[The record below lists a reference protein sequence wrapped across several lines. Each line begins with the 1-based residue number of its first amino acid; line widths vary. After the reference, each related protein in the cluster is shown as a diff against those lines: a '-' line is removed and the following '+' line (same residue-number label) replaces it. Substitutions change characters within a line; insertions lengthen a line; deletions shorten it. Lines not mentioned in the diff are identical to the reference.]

1 MYAVIH
7 EHNSESLKGMPHKEH
22 IAGVNACSIHEYNS
36 ESLKGMP
43 NKEHIAG
50 GNVCSYS
57 RAQL

>member
-7 EHNSESLKGMPHKEH
+7 EHNSESLKGMPHTEH

-43 NKEHIAG
+43 HKEHIAG
-50 GNVCSYS
+50 VNACSYS
-57 RAQL
+57 